1 MRSRIRNKDILETG
15 SASHVA
21 CDTRH
26 ELRGL
31 SSSHFDPWR
40 WVRGSDES
48 LARRSSSMAACV
60 GSEHEA
66 SASDVS
72 SLVATTRQD
81 TNEHDIAHAIDGQS
95 LS

>member
-1 MRSRIRNKDILETG
+1 
-15 SASHVA
+15 
-21 CDTRH
+21 
-26 ELRGL
+26 
-31 SSSHFDPWR
+31 
-40 WVRGSDES
+40 
-48 LARRSSSMAACV
+48 MAACV